1 MSRSSTDVAVPDAA
15 RGENA
20 QRLTRRTVLGTGLAL
35 ATLAGS
41 AALGDD
47 DATALGRREARAI
60 DALLVDET
68 IVMPGTLATYA
79 RRSARSLPVIGI
91 QLDAVGYAGI
101 LRLLDRSQALV
112 GISSGATLFCLER
125 IAWDR
130 GFRLTARTE
139 RHAGDAGAN
148 ALRQDLAAYLG
159 RQVPAGASALRLART
174 YRPSR
179 VDAML
184 HAWVLRKPVRPR
196 LPTDRREA

>member
-1 MSRSSTDVAVPDAA
+1 MSRRFTDDVLPDAA
-15 RGENA
+15 CQENT
-20 QRLTRRTVLGTGLAL
+20 QMLTRRTVLGTGLAL
-35 ATLAGS
+35 MSLAGS
-41 AALGDD
+41 AALGAEG
-47 DATALGRREARAI
+47 ATVRRRRNERAV
-60 DALLVDET
+60 DALLIDQTV
-68 IVMPGTLATYA
+68 VMPGTLTAYAGRTA
-79 RRSARSLPVIGI
+79 RRLPVIGI

-101 LRLLDRSQALV
+101 LRVLDRSQALV
-112 GISSGATLFCLER
+112 GISSGATLFCVER

-148 ALRQDLAAYLG
+148 ALRQDIAAFLEQ
-159 RQVPAGASALRLART
+159 QVPPGASTLRGTRS

-179 VDAML
+179 ADATL

>member
-1 MSRSSTDVAVPDAA
+1 MSRGFTDEVMRNAA
-15 RGENA
+15 RGENT

-41 AALGDD
+41 AALGAD
-47 DATALGRREARAI
+47 DATARSRREARAI

-179 VDAML
+179 ADATL
-184 HAWVLRKPVRPR
+184 HAWVLRKPARPR
-196 LPTDRREA
+196 LPTDRREV